1 MIWNIR
7 WCTFIIFK
15 MCAKLKRFW
24 LDEIWQKENLSL
36 HVCIPISWDEI
47 AGKVI
52 AIDTISLQYTPK
64 FFLILAFFMF
74 HLKVKILCS
83 EQYYTLLNQPSKL
96 YIKTLSSIFANF
108 AIMCWILLYKLHL
121 DLTPYKKN
129 AILFYI
135 YPSISLYMHCRFDYS
150 SIKDLISKRDRW
162 NCSTIKMEKTLFLLF
177 TIISFIQGK
186 CARLFLIN

>member
-121 DLTPYKKN
+121 DLTPYKKLQSCS
-129 AILFYI
+129 IYI
-135 YPSISLYMHCRFDYS
+135 SIY
-150 SIKDLISKRDRW
+150 I
-162 NCSTIKMEKTLFLLF
+162 
-177 TIISFIQGK
+177 FIH
-186 CARLFLIN
+186 AL